1 MTESDATLIL
11 IFALLVVV
19 VIAQWVML
27 LSIRAQRK
35 SYKESAEFYYN
46 LYSDAM
52 KKLQQSSDALDKVID
67 AVSKVE
73 RSVYKAAA
81 LANRTKLKKED

>member
-1 MTESDATLIL
+1 MTESDATLIP
-11 IFALLVVV
+11 IFALLVVI

-46 LYSDAM
+46 LYSGAM
-52 KKLQQSSDALDKVID
+52 RKLQQSSDALDKVIN

-73 RSVYKAAA
+73 KNTYFSTA